1 MKVLFDH
8 NVPFGLRKALTEHT
22 VFLADEMGW
31 AKVGN
36 GELLKCAEDA
46 AFEVMLTCDQNLIYQ
61 QNMTKRQIS
70 LIVLNTNN
78 WNVLQGNFRLIVE
91 AVNGAER
98 GSFRFLEVRRRSS

>member
-46 AFEVMLTCDQNLIYQ
+46 SFELMLTCDQNLIYQ
-61 QNMTKRQIS
+61 QNMAKRQIS
-70 LIVLNTNN
+70 LVILNTNN
-78 WNVLQGNFRLIVE
+78 WKVLLRNLRVIVE
-91 AVNGAER
+91 AVDLAER
-98 GSFRFLEVRRRSS
+98 GSFRFLEIRRRNS